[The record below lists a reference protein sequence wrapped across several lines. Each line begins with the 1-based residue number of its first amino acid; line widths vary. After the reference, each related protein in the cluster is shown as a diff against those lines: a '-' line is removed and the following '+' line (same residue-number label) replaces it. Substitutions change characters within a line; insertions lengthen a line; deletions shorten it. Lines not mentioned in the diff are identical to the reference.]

1 MSEHWFLYIMIAA
14 VAFLLSWVCD
24 KLQILKSKPLR
35 IFVVLLISSVIC
47 WVIYD
52 LLQLNK
58 VSNSRQANFKI

>member
-1 MSEHWFLYIMIAA
+1 MKNCLVYAIIAV
-14 VAFLLSWVCD
+14 VAFLMYWGCD

-52 LLQLNK
+52 LLI
-58 VSNSRQANFKI
+58 ST